1 MSTLALP
8 VARRYGT
15 RPAARHAL
23 DASRLALHLDR
34 LYRAALGM
42 TGSRHDAEDLV
53 QEVCVKVLAK
63 PRHLTNSD
71 ELGYLLRVLR
81 NTYISQR
88 RTAARRPAIA
98 IAPEDFERFEGSG
111 ADPEQALAAREL
123 YDRIATLPEHQRDVL
138 VAVDLLGLS
147 YQDAADSLSVPVGTV
162 MSRLFRARRAL
173 AAATATATA

>member
-8 VARRYGT
+8 VAHRYGT
-15 RPAARHAL
+15 RPAARHTL

-53 QEVCVKVLAK
+53 QEVCVKVLAR
-63 PRHLTNSD
+63 PRHLTNRD

-81 NTYISQR
+81 NAHISQR
-88 RTAARRPAIA
+88 RTAARRPATA
-98 IAPEDFERFEGSG
+98 VDPEDFERFEGTG

-123 YDRIATLPEHQRDVL
+123 YDRIATLPEHQREAL
-138 VAVDLLGLS
+138 VAVDLLGLT
-147 YQDAADSLSVPVGTV
+147 YQEAADALSVPIGTI

-173 AAATATATA
+173 AAASATATA